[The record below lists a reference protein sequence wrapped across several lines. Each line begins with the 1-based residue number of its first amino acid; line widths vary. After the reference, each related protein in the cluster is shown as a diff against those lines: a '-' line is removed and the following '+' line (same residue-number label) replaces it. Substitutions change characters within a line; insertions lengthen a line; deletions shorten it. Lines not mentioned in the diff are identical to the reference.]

1 MKCFQTA
8 VEKPLQSKVLLV
20 MKLTVLMMLFFT
32 FNVSANGFGQN
43 RINLRV
49 KKAEISGILRSIEQ
63 QTNYRFLYNNELE
76 DIHEKVSLNVKDASI
91 SDVMSL
97 LLEKTKLLYQL
108 MNDNLIVIK
117 EDPNAPVDV
126 TVRGKV
132 TGEGGAPLAGASVQ
146 VKGSTTGTSTNNEG
160 NFSLTVPDAN
170 VTLVI
175 SSVGYDVQEIALG
188 GRTEVNVAL
197 SLSTKVMDQV
207 VVIGYGTASKR
218 DLTGSIVKVDG
229 KEVADKPNT
238 NPVAS
243 LQGKVAGLTIINNG
257 TPGRAPDI
265 RIRGTTTLGNSQVLY
280 VVDGI
285 LNDNID
291 YLNPSD
297 IESIEVLKDPSSLAI
312 FGSRGA
318 GGVIAITTKKAKS
331 GQYNIN
337 YNASFGFKN
346 LVDKIAWANAQEF
359 QTLYEE
365 EKVNIGVN
373 APFDYSKW
381 TANTDW
387 IDAVTRKGIFNSHT
401 LTLSGASD
409 KNKFSMSL
417 GYITD
422 EGLIHHEKLQKYLF
436 AINDELRVSKG
447 IKVGFTLNAIRQ
459 NNPYDA
465 TWVLDAARKV
475 VPIVP
480 SGTTAVKAKNP
491 YGADSTIQ
499 NLYYA
504 LPDIQ
509 IAGVVNPLIQLENEW
524 NKTINIEYRLVGS
537 VYAEVSFLRDF
548 SFRAT
553 AYGDASNVN
562 RRQYTPLY
570 NAWDQQSNLPF
581 LYSQRTSVSEADD
594 TYRKAQTDFILNYKK
609 KFGDHSVTALGGFTT
624 YYTGTF
630 RRQASATQGST
641 PIPNDKDLWYITNGF
656 ADAST
661 AIATSS
667 QRENAIVSGLFR
679 ALYNYGGKYFLNASY
694 RQDYSSQFI
703 GDNQRQNFWAV
714 GAAWEISRENFMQGQ
729 SIFDYL
735 KLKASVGLLGNQNTL
750 GFDYPAYPGLSQNVA
765 AVFGGTGTSFNVY
778 PAFTPEYLASPDLKW
793 ETTFGRDFGIEANF
807 LDNRLHFEAN
817 YYSKTTRDI
826 LSYVPPVSGGFA
838 QLVNAG
844 KVRNTG
850 LEFLAS
856 WNQRVTNDLSISV
869 TGNLTTLDNKVLELV
884 TSDYALFAGR
894 NRSVVGLPIAHFYG
908 YIVDGIYQS
917 YADKLASP
925 INTEFSYGPGDF
937 KYRDV
942 NGDGVINTQDRTMI
956 GNPTPDFTY
965 GGSIEIKYKQ
975 FNLGIDFNGVS
986 GNEVYRE
993 WGGTESPFQRV
1004 NYPKFKFGR
1013 WHGEGTSNWDPILGQ
1028 DHRINYES
1036 STYGIE
1042 DGSYFRLRNINL
1054 GYNLT
1059 PNVANRIKAKSLR
1072 IFVNV
1077 QNLKTFKNNLG
1088 YTPEFGGDAFS
1099 FGIDRA
1105 GGAIPVTTTFGIN
1118 ATF

>member
-1 MKCFQTA
+1 
-8 VEKPLQSKVLLV
+8 
-20 MKLTVLMMLFFT
+20 
-32 FNVSANGFGQN
+32 
-43 RINLRV
+43 
-49 KKAEISGILRSIEQ
+49 
-63 QTNYRFLYNNELE
+63 
-76 DIHEKVSLNVKDASI
+76 
-91 SDVMSL
+91 
-97 LLEKTKLLYQL
+97 
-108 MNDNLIVIK
+108 VIK

-126 TVRGKV
+126 VVRGKV
-132 TGEGGAPLAGASVQ
+132 LGEGGVGLAGASVQ
-146 VKGSTTGTSTNNEG
+146 VKGSTTGTSTNNDG
-160 NFSLTVPDAN
+160 DFSLTVPDAN

-175 SSVGYDVQEIALG
+175 SSVGYDVQEVPLN
-188 GRTEVNVAL
+188 GRTEISVAL
-197 SLSTKVMDQV
+197 TISTKVMDQV

-218 DLTGSIVKVDG
+218 DLTGSIAKIDG

-265 RIRGTTTLGNSQVLY
+265 RIRGTTTLGASQVLY

-291 YLNPSD
+291 YINPND

-318 GGVIAITTKKAKS
+318 GGVIAITTKKAKT
-331 GQYNIN
+331 GQYNIS

-346 LVDKIAWANAQEF
+346 LVDKIDWADAEEF
-359 QTLYEE
+359 KTLYEE

-387 IDAVTRKGIFNSHT
+387 IDAVTRRGIFNSHT

-422 EGLIHHEKLQKYLF
+422 EGIIRNEKLQKYTF
-436 AINDELRVSKG
+436 AINDELRVTKG
-447 IKVGFTLNAIRQ
+447 IKVGFNLNAIRQ

-480 SGTTAVKAKNP
+480 SGTTAVKARNP

-509 IAGVVNPLIQLENEW
+509 IAGVVNPLLALENEW
-524 NKTINIEYRLVGS
+524 DKTINIEYRLVGS
-537 VYAEVSFLRDF
+537 IFAEVSFLRDF
-548 SFRAT
+548 SFKAT
-553 AYGDASNVN
+553 AYGDMSNVN

-570 NAWDQQSNLPF
+570 NAWDQATNLPF
-581 LYSQRTSVSEADD
+581 LYSIRTGVTENDA

-609 KFGDHSVTALGGFTT
+609 KFGAHSLTALGGFTT

-630 RRQASATQGST
+630 ARNARASQGAT
-641 PIPNDKDLWYITNGF
+641 PIPNNKDLWYITNGF

-661 AIATSS
+661 AITTTS

-679 ALYNYGGKYFLNASY
+679 ALYNYGNKYYLNASY

-714 GAAWEISRENFMQGQ
+714 GAAWEVTRENFMAEQD
-729 SIFDYL
+729 IFDFL

-765 AVFGGTGTSFNVY
+765 AVFGGTGSSFNIF
-778 PAFTPEYLASPDLKW
+778 PAFTPEYFASPDLRW
-793 ETTFGRDFGIEANF
+793 ETTLGKDFGLEASF
-807 LDNRLHFEAN
+807 LDNRLNIEAN
-817 YYSKTTRDI
+817 YYSKVTRDI

-844 KVRNTG
+844 EVKNTG
-850 LEFLAS
+850 LEFLAT
-856 WNQRVTNDLSISV
+856 WNQRINDDFSVSV
-869 TGNLTTLDNKVLELV
+869 TGRPL
-884 TSDYALFAGR
+884 
-894 NRSVVGLPIAHFYG
+894 I
-908 YIVDGIYQS
+908 
-917 YADKLASP
+917 
-925 INTEFSYGPGDF
+925 
-937 KYRDV
+937 
-942 NGDGVINTQDRTMI
+942 
-956 GNPTPDFTY
+956 
-965 GGSIEIKYKQ
+965 IK
-975 FNLGIDFNGVS
+975 
-986 GNEVYRE
+986 
-993 WGGTESPFQRV
+993 
-1004 NYPKFKFGR
+1004 
-1013 WHGEGTSNWDPILGQ
+1013 
-1028 DHRINYES
+1028 
-1036 STYGIE
+1036 
-1042 DGSYFRLRNINL
+1042 
-1054 GYNLT
+1054 
-1059 PNVANRIKAKSLR
+1059 
-1072 IFVNV
+1072 
-1077 QNLKTFKNNLG
+1077 
-1088 YTPEFGGDAFS
+1088 
-1099 FGIDRA
+1099 
-1105 GGAIPVTTTFGIN
+1105 
-1118 ATF
+1118 